1 MIMLYEM
8 DFSRAR
14 YNRREKRR
22 MPVFRNVLQKA
33 AECQSVRIS
42 GTAGKPMPGARGIV
56 SSVPSAEGRK
66 PNAR

>member
-1 MIMLYEM
+1 MIMLCKI

-14 YNRREKRR
+14 HNRREKRR

-33 AECQSVRIS
+33 TECQSVRIS
-42 GTAGKPMPGARGIV
+42 GTAGKRMPGARGIV

-66 PNAR
+66 PNAK